1 MDPVRRRVARA
12 LRDKGVRNGIAQ
24 AIVAAAKR
32 HIAAGVGRGDGG
44 RESQLAPLKE
54 LHADYWTTR
63 KPPKDQIPAETRTR
77 KVAKTV
83 KGRNGKLTT
92 KIVEVTEY
100 RMRGSS
106 YRNGGQP
113 LRDTGELQKSINA
126 KASTTGTGIEITMA
140 GNLYGIFQE
149 MGFKTNGP
157 NFIPLTKKA
166 KRTHAKGANPREEG
180 LIRGKD
186 YFVTGSKKNPRG
198 VTVPKRPFLVPTNE
212 EWADIGRTIRLGLAR
227 VLKGRT

>member
-32 HIAAGVGRGDGG
+32 HIAAGVGRGEGG

-100 RMRGSS
+100 RMRGAS

-113 LRDTGELQKSINA
+113 LRDTGNLQRSLTA
-126 KASTTGTGIEITMA
+126 TSATSGTGITVTLA
-140 GNLYGIFQE
+140 GALYGIFQE
-149 MGFKTNGP
+149 MGFTTTGP
-157 NFIPLTKKA
+157 NFIPLTKRG
-166 KRTHAKGANPREEG
+166 KRTHATGANPRAEG
-180 LIRGKD
+180 LLPGRD
-186 YFVTGSKKNPRG
+186 YIMARKG

-212 EWADIGRTIRLGLAR
+212 EWASIGRTIRLGLAR